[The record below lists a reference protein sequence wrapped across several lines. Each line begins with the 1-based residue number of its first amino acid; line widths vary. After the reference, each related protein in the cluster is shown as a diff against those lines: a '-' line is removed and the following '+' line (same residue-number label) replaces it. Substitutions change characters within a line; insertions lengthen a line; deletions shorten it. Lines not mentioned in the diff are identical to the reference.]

1 LSDLNQFFSFR
12 NAVNKLSSK
21 DIKSSNNYLD
31 TIDAFA
37 RLTYKSI
44 YLIDYHVKG
53 FEYVSNNPLFLC
65 GLKADEVK
73 EMGYEFYFKY
83 VEKSDLDLLIKINK
97 IGFEF
102 YENIP
107 FHKRK
112 RYTISYDFK
121 IENDE
126 KKSILINQKLTPI
139 FLTETGKIWKAICII
154 SLSEEKKS
162 GNIKVYNKNDN
173 EIFKYDLE
181 SDIWRKIDPIKLSSR
196 EKEILQLAIRG
207 YTIKEISESL
217 FVVPDT
223 IKFHRRKLFEK
234 LEVSNITEAIVY
246 CTNNN
251 LI

>member
-1 LSDLNQFFSFR
+1 
-12 NAVNKLSSK
+12 
-21 DIKSSNNYLD
+21 
-31 TIDAFA
+31 
-37 RLTYKSI
+37 
-44 YLIDYHVKG
+44 
-53 FEYVSNNPLFLC
+53 
-65 GLKADEVK
+65 
-73 EMGYEFYFKY
+73 
-83 VEKSDLDLLIKINK
+83 
-97 IGFEF
+97 
-102 YENIP
+102 
-107 FHKRK
+107 
-112 RYTISYDFK
+112 
-121 IENDE
+121 
-126 KKSILINQKLTPI
+126 
-139 FLTETGKIWKAICII
+139 LTETGKIWKAICII